1 MLARS
6 TDIVIVGAGICGIAT
21 AWALTQRGVPNV
33 VLVDRRAP
41 LSLTS
46 NRPEANY
53 RTWWP
58 QPAMVDLAVRSLEI
72 IDGLAADGAAI
83 PMDRRGYLY
92 ISENPASAEVLGS
105 VVARHPA
112 TRVSGAVAVDD
123 AELHRRWPH
132 LGPGVT
138 GGIFVANA
146 GGLDTVALGQAM
158 LDRAVAS
165 GVRVVRDEISGVD
178 LTSGRV
184 VIDAAG
190 PFAREVARLAG
201 AELALE
207 TVLRQKV
214 VVRDSTG
221 VVPRNAPFTITL
233 DGRSLPWNADERA
246 GLGASAEG
254 RLLLQRLPPGIHVK
268 PDDASGPG
276 ALKIGW
282 AWDQR
287 ATEPNDDPACPPDF
301 PRMVQLGASTF
312 IPGLSTESDVL
323 AHEGGY
329 YARTPDGRP
338 LIGSIGTGAASA
350 FFAVAGFAGFGA
362 MMAAAAGDLAADL
375 ICGRTVATDVAA
387 AFDPRRFDDAAY
399 LESIRNG
406 TFATGEL

>member
-1 MLARS
+1 MGGG
-6 TDIVIVGAGICGIAT
+6 VGGRPPGT
-21 AWALTQRGVPNV
+21 RG
-33 VLVDRRAP
+33 
-41 LSLTS
+41 
-46 NRPEANY
+46 
-53 RTWWP
+53 
-58 QPAMVDLAVRSLEI
+58 
-72 IDGLAADGAAI
+72 GG
-83 PMDRRGYLY
+83 G
-92 ISENPASAEVLGS
+92 G
-105 VVARHPA
+105 
-112 TRVSGAVAVDD
+112 VDD
-123 AELHRRWPH
+123 AAGDRRWPH

-138 GGIFVANA
+138 GVIFVANA
-146 GGLDTVALGQAM
+146 GGLDTVALGQQM
-158 LDRAVAS
+158 LDRALAS
-165 GVRVVRDEISGVD
+165 GVRVIRDEISGVD

-184 VIDAAG
+184 VVDAAG
-190 PFAREVARLAG
+190 PYAREVARLAG

-268 PDDASGPG
+268 PDDTSGPG
-276 ALKIGW
+276 ALKVGW

-287 ATEPNDDPACPPDF
+287 ASEPNDDPACPPDF

-312 IPGLSTESDVL
+312 IPGLSTESAVL
-323 AHEGGY
+323 AYEGGY

-338 LIGSIGTGAASA
+338 LIGPIGTGAPSG

-375 ICGRTVATDVAA
+375 ICGETAPTDVAA

-406 TFATGEL
+406 TLATGEL